1 MRAETIKKLEALLNE
16 RDAEQISMDGDH
28 VHAAV
33 MIILKYDDDGF
44 SMLFIKRPD
53 NANDPFSGHIAFP
66 GGKLREEDG
75 TKLDAAIRETL
86 EEVGVNIQAAGRVL
100 GSLDDVNPNNPRAAN
115 IIVTPYVSFLPED
128 VELRPCE
135 YEVEAALWIPV
146 THLTDENNFLI
157 RLRERE
163 GRKKEDYVYSYGKYI
178 IWGMT
183 GRILRQFL
191 ELSSGLF

>member
-1 MRAETIKKLEALLNE
+1 MRAETIKKLEALLKD
-16 RDAEQISMDGDH
+16 RDTAQINLDGDH

-33 MIILKYDDDGF
+33 MMILRYDDDEF
-44 SMLFIKRPD
+44 SLLFIKRPD
-53 NANDPFSGHIAFP
+53 NVNDPFSGHIAFP
-66 GGKLREEDG
+66 GGKIRDGDG
-75 TKLDAAIRETL
+75 TKLNAAIRETY
-86 EEVGVNIQAAGRVL
+86 EEVGVNIQASGRVL

-115 IIVTPYVSFLPED
+115 IIVTPYVSFLPEE
-128 VELRPCE
+128 VELKPCE

-146 THLTDENNFLI
+146 SHLTDENNFLI

-163 GRKKEDYVYSYGKYI
+163 GRSKEDYVYSYDKYI

-191 ELSSGLF
+191 QLSSGLF